1 MLTIKHC
8 RKLLGKNCT
17 LSDPE
22 LEALRDSLYKLA
34 DVAVETFLEQCEK
47 ENRHPHRQVFR
58 DGSSLR
64 KPSNLGAGEANGRN

>member
-1 MLTIKHC
+1 MLTVEQC

-47 ENRHPHRQVFR
+47 EDRHPHRQVSPN
-58 DGSSLR
+58 GCSLCT
-64 KPSNLGAGEANGRN
+64 PSNVGAGEANGRN